1 MMYLFLLRRKRYMTN
16 NTLFDRCR
24 TNTNIDN
31 DVFVGIQKVGDI
43 YEVSFPL
50 GYHLSEN
57 EKGIRKDIL
66 CLVNVLAKTVDKK
79 ESEIYIGKNSDDA
92 EDMPVQAYLY
102 LIKDFYER
110 GYYKER
116 ETYYRNAKRGKINW
130 GRTIKSKK
138 PVIQGDEIYY
148 LDFVV
153 KKNTINENELI
164 TLVHKYC
171 VYESFDKFG
180 WLFTSFVPIKP
191 KTSLTIKMMI
201 SVVNNKLQNTFND
214 RNRQLFV
221 NILTVLHALNDKSKT
236 EFKYGTHRFEYVWEK
251 LIDRIFGINEKVDY
265 FPKTTWNFENGR
277 KHDNASLEPD
287 SIMLY
292 NGAIYVLDAKY
303 YKYGWSGAPGHLP
316 ESTSINKQITYGE
329 YIAET
334 DKFMQEGNHPTV
346 YNAFIMPFDSMGKKF
361 LTDKPFRY
369 VGNATSDWKSGAAK
383 YENVIGVLMDVKY
396 LMGLDSRLDKLEI
409 MRLAKLIEEK
419 CPV

>member
-1 MMYLFLLRRKRYMTN
+1 MEN

-24 TNTNIDN
+24 VNTNIDN
-31 DVFVGIQKVGDI
+31 DVFVGIQKAGTV

-50 GYHLSEN
+50 GYHLCKD
-57 EKGIRKDIL
+57 EKGLRKDIMNL
-66 CLVNVLAKTVDKK
+66 MSVLAKT
-79 ESEIYIGKNSDDA
+79 IGKKQSEMYVGLNSCDA
-92 EDMPVQAYLY
+92 LNIPVQAYLY

-116 ETYYRNAKRGKINW
+116 ETYYRTAKRGKINW

-138 PVIQGDEIYY
+138 PVIQDNEVYY

-171 VYESFDKFG
+171 VYESFEKFG
-180 WLFTSFVPIKP
+180 WLFTSFVPGKP
-191 KTSLTIKMMI
+191 KTGLNAKMMI
-201 SVVNNKLQNTFND
+201 SVVNNKLQNSFND

-221 NILTVLHALNDKSKT
+221 NMLAVLQSLSDDSKT
-236 EFKYGTHRFEYVWEK
+236 EFKYGTNRFEYVWEK
-251 LIDRIFGINEKVDY
+251 LIDRVFGISEKADY
-265 FPKTTWNFENGR
+265 FPKTTWNFESG
-277 KHDNASLEPD
+277 KQYDNASLEPD

-329 YIAET
+329 YIAENS
-334 DKFMQEGNHPTV
+334 KFMNDGNHPTV
-346 YNAFIMPFDSMGKKF
+346 YNAFILPFDSKGKKF
-361 LTDKPFRY
+361 PTDKPIRY
-369 VGNATSDWKSGAAK
+369 VGNATSDWKLGTAK

-396 LMGLDSRLDKLEI
+396 LMGLDSRMDAMEI
-409 MRLAKLIEEK
+409 MRLAELIEEK